1 MDQKQYKIALKK
13 LEIQLDRLR
22 SLYDQYF
29 RGIEKMPP
37 NTLKKDVE
45 HRIRA
50 LSKIRM
56 KNTAMRFKLQVQI
69 QKYTTHL
76 AMWQRML
83 RDLEEGKI
91 KRGSGEEEAGGSP
104 TNVILAARMQKRAE
118 RKRQQNVEEFLD
130 IDIDID
136 LD

>member
-1 MDQKQYKIALKK
+1 MKK
-13 LEIQLDRLR
+13 LELQLDRLR

-29 RGIEKMPP
+29 RGIERTPP
-37 NTLKKDVE
+37 NTLRKDVE
-45 HRIRA
+45 NRIRA

-56 KNTAMRFKLQVQI
+56 KNTALRFKLQVQI

-91 KRGSGEEEAGGSP
+91 KRGKGEEEPGGAPS
-104 TNVILAARMQKRAE
+104 NVIIAARMEKRAE
-118 RKRQQNVEEFLD
+118 RERQGKTEDFSNID

-136 LD
+136 IDFD

>member
-1 MDQKQYKIALKK
+1 MNQKEYNLALKK

-37 NTLKKDVE
+37 NTLRKDVE
-45 HRIRA
+45 LRIRQ

-56 KNTAMRFKLQVQI
+56 KNTALRFKLQVQI

-91 KRGSGEEEAGGSP
+91 KRGRGEEEAGGAP
-104 TNVILAARMQKRAE
+104 TNVIIAARMQKRAE
-118 RKRQQNVEEFLD
+118 RDRQQKADELLD